1 MKDRFDLENEINELT
16 VYSDQLNM
24 VSASILDSTDILD
37 KDHIVNA
44 LQGISI
50 LLNLHSDKMFDT
62 MKQVFRLDNYKEL
75 V

>member
-24 VSASILDSTDILD
+24 ASASILDSTDILD